1 MRSVNNILAVGDR
14 PSKPF
19 GFNADCHDS
28 TTICHH
34 LPQMIHA
41 LKMDRTCNNY
51 LRVETVCHFF
61 VLDQNPTVY
70 AVQCIKYKIILVQ
83 YTLHLGSSLFKIGI
97 ISYFVSLVFSSMVLG
112 CTSDFFF
119 FFNGLSSI
127 FLSRQIEQETKNLT
141 LNYIQNSAREGVYI
155 ITFIYLVS

>member
-28 TTICHH
+28 TPICHH

-41 LKMDRTCNNY
+41 LKMERTCNNY

-83 YTLHLGSSLFKIGI
+83 YTLHLGS
-97 ISYFVSLVFSSMVLG
+97 
-112 CTSDFFF
+112 
-119 FFNGLSSI
+119 
-127 FLSRQIEQETKNLT
+127 
-141 LNYIQNSAREGVYI
+141 
-155 ITFIYLVS
+155 